1 MSKIIFRIITN
12 IKHMLNSH
20 YGCKYI
26 GACYQNPKV
35 CFDLDFIAKN
45 KEVLEN
51 GMKFELRNSIKGV
64 SVI

>member
-1 MSKIIFRIITN
+1 MNASKDE
-12 IKHMLNSH
+12 
-20 YGCKYI
+20 
-26 GACYQNPKV
+26 CYQNPKV

-45 KEVLEN
+45 NAFLQTGSSEN